1 MKRNILTYSLL
12 VLATAFAACSDKEYT
27 VNTGEG
33 STTPSQPPAPLVRD
47 VESFTVPGTEVSF
60 DMVLVHGGT
69 FTMGGYDAEGPEH
82 QVTLSHDYYI
92 GRTEVT
98 QALYRAVMQANPSEF
113 TYGDNYPVDQVSHW
127 DAVHFCQKL
136 SQLTG
141 YRFTLPTE
149 AQWEYAAQGGHR
161 APATRT
167 DYAGGNNLGNVGWYW
182 ENAPHYSV
190 NTTSRQTGRDTTL
203 VIRHTSAVG
212 GKSANALGLR
222 DMTGNVREW
231 CADWY
236 SVLGTEAVVD
246 PQGPVSSDRG
256 RVFRGGSCND
266 SAQYCH
272 VAHREGLSPM
282 SKGFDFGFRVVINKN

>member
-12 VLATAFAACSDKEYT
+12 VLASAFAACSDKEYT

-33 STTPSQPPAPLVRD
+33 STTPSQPPAPLVRE

-113 TYGDNYPVDQVSHW
+113 TYGDDYPVDQVSHW

-149 AQWEYAAQGGHR
+149 AQWEYAAQGGATAHLQPAPTMR
-161 APATRT
+161 AATIWAMWVGIGRTRRTTASTPPVGRQGATRRSSSGT
-167 DYAGGNNLGNVGWYW
+167 PPLSA
-182 ENAPHYSV
+182 A
-190 NTTSRQTGRDTTL
+190 SRPTPWA
-203 VIRHTSAVG
+203 SA
-212 GKSANALGLR
+212 
-222 DMTGNVREW
+222 T
-231 CADWY
+231 
-236 SVLGTEAVVD
+236 
-246 PQGPVSSDRG
+246 
-256 RVFRGGSCND
+256 
-266 SAQYCH
+266 
-272 VAHREGLSPM
+272 
-282 SKGFDFGFRVVINKN
+282 